1 MGTILIILILILLLC
16 QKCVVEPFKPDEK
29 KFAICSDSSDDKKG
43 EVYTYVY
50 ENIIDDP
57 IQGVLTSVN
66 DHDHSKYKEA
76 PHCRTNIFPNRP
88 YFPINQIIDRQE
100 NENWEQL
107 LDLMEITHAKVTDNY
122 SILYPDP
129 YIDNFID
136 AHEQDRLEDD
146 RFR

>member
-1 MGTILIILILILLLC
+1 MRVILIILILILLLC
-16 QKCVVEPFKPDEK
+16 QKDVVETFKPDEK
-29 KFAICSDSSDDKKG
+29 KIAICSDDSGNKKG

-50 ENIIDDP
+50 ENEISEP
-57 IQGVLTSVN
+57 IHGILTSIN
-66 DHDHSKYKEA
+66 EHDHSKYKEA

-88 YFPINQIIDRQE
+88 YFPTNQIIDHQE
-100 NENWEQL
+100 NGDWEQL

-122 SILYPDP
+122 SILYPES

-136 AHEQDRLEDD
+136 AHEQNRLDDD

>member
-1 MGTILIILILILLLC
+1 MRTILIILILLLLVC
-16 QKCVVEPFKPDEK
+16 QKGVVEPFKPDERQY
-29 KFAICSDSSDDKKG
+29 ASCSDNSDDKKG

-50 ENIIDDP
+50 ENELSEP

-66 DHDHSKYKEA
+66 DHDYSKYKQA
-76 PHCRTNIFPNRP
+76 PHCRTNIFSDRP
-88 YFPINQIIDRQE
+88 YFPTNQIIDHQE
-100 NENWEQL
+100 NEGWEQL
-107 LDLMEITHAKVTDNY
+107 LDLMEITYAKVTDNY

-136 AHEQDRLEDD
+136 AHEQDRLDDD